1 MQGQDN
7 RGIPNINSWEFR
19 KAKEIQ
25 KVTIEGGSRSTF
37 RMAKQNKHSSKL
49 PRSTAF

>member
-25 KVTIEGGSRSTF
+25 KVTIEGGEPQYF
-37 RMAKQNKHSSKL
+37 
-49 PRSTAF
+49 